1 MEKIKT
7 ISLLRILTV
16 SAAFIGAGVIAVILK
31 TQYDMAP
38 TPFDLSVQ
46 QWFLSLRT
54 DGLNAAV
61 SALTHCG
68 DTITVIALCV
78 VLLLLPNRL
87 KYGLPVSLAAL
98 GGVAVYKPMK
108 HLFLRAR
115 PEQALHLVEQ
125 GGYSFPSGHSVT
137 SVVVYGLLLY
147 LIRKHC
153 KNTALRNTLSV
164 LCCVLMVAIGPSRI
178 YVGVH
183 WPTDVLCGWLIG
195 LGVLF
200 IAIMILERIG
210 KKNEDLQ

>member
-16 SAAFIGAGVIAVILK
+16 SAAFIGAGIIAAVLK

-153 KNTALRNTLSV
+153 KNKAIGNTLSV
-164 LCCVLMVAIGPSRI
+164 LCGVLMVAIGPSRI

-210 KKNEDLQ
+210 KKNEDL

>member
-16 SAAFIGAGVIAVILK
+16 SAAFIGAGIIAAVLK

-38 TPFDLSVQ
+38 APFDLSVQ

-153 KNTALRNTLSV
+153 KNKAIGNTLSV
-164 LCCVLMVAIGPSRI
+164 LCGMLMVAIGPSRI

>member
-16 SAAFIGAGVIAVILK
+16 SAAFIGAGIIAAVLK

-98 GGVAVYKPMK
+98 GGVAIYKPMK

-153 KNTALRNTLSV
+153 KNKAIGNALSV
-164 LCCVLMVAIGPSRI
+164 LCGVLMVAIGPSRI